1 MLRSLYSAVS
11 GMKAHQTKL
20 DVIGNNIANVNTYG
34 FKSSRARFQDVF
46 YQTLQ
51 SAAGGDN
58 NKGGTNASQVGYG
71 SQLGGIDLD
80 MSRSALQ
87 STGRPM
93 DVAITGEGF
102 FQVMDADGN
111 IFYTRAGNL
120 MLDSNSGNLVDSN
133 GYTVLGVSGDPLGK
147 APSSDKIHL
156 NIPTKSSGL
165 ASKTLNING
174 TQFTITS
181 EKATTDANVSITFKA
196 EDNLP
201 SGSDI
206 VVNSSDINDSS
217 ITVHVNKNAIFTSL
231 SDFNSK
237 MNSAITRG
245 CGGKAHP
252 GGNFT
257 ITATPAENVFQKP
270 LTGAELLG
278 DHFGINEGT
287 FEFATSTDAAD
298 GIFGGLKFSG
308 MSTSP
313 AFDAAGP
320 VDFKSELK
328 PGTGG
333 KMAWVVTAT
342 VGGRE
347 FVGEINENTTTAG
360 KMWLK
365 EAGTGQYIEM
375 SHPGYTAI
383 TSSFNGGSGNTAQS
397 FHNVTMP
404 AAAGTGFFN
413 KSMSLK
419 DYGTSGINPGDN
431 IKYSAV
437 KIPAS
442 AGNKAKWHVTAVSGG
457 KTYSGDISEGDAA
470 GDLELTEEGG
480 AALTIDHK
488 GYSDINTAFLNAD
501 EADKTYASFI
511 PKDNAGTIT
520 AATQSNDVGLGSG
533 TFTLEKG
540 TEGGAISLSG
550 ASIAILGN
558 GIIEA
563 THPDKGKIQIGRI
576 DLVTFENPYG
586 LEENGNSYFR
596 ATSNS
601 GEAKACQ
608 AGEDGTGALKTSS
621 LEMSN
626 VDISTEF
633 SDMIV
638 TQRGFQANSR
648 IITVSDSILEELVN
662 LKR

>member
-365 EAGTGQYIEM
+365 ESGTGQYIEM

-413 KSMSLK
+413 KSMSL
-419 DYGTSGINPGDN
+419 
-431 IKYSAV
+431 
-437 KIPAS
+437 
-442 AGNKAKWHVTAVSGG
+442 
-457 KTYSGDISEGDAA
+457 
-470 GDLELTEEGG
+470 
-480 AALTIDHK
+480 
-488 GYSDINTAFLNAD
+488 
-501 EADKTYASFI
+501 
-511 PKDNAGTIT
+511 
-520 AATQSNDVGLGSG
+520 
-533 TFTLEKG
+533 
-540 TEGGAISLSG
+540 
-550 ASIAILGN
+550 
-558 GIIEA
+558 
-563 THPDKGKIQIGRI
+563 
-576 DLVTFENPYG
+576 
-586 LEENGNSYFR
+586 
-596 ATSNS
+596 
-601 GEAKACQ
+601 
-608 AGEDGTGALKTSS
+608 
-621 LEMSN
+621 
-626 VDISTEF
+626 
-633 SDMIV
+633 
-638 TQRGFQANSR
+638 
-648 IITVSDSILEELVN
+648 
-662 LKR
+662 